1 MLLWH
6 PQWISAR
13 STSQAWETVR
23 TILSP
28 FDLLLNTRTGAEVII
43 FILSRIQCEND
54 LVLLLSCTISPVCME
69 AHCCQEKEK
78 KDEKYMIDNNDYD
91 YELSCK

>member
-1 MLLWH
+1 MILFYSWPVPFLL
-6 PQWISAR
+6 
-13 STSQAWETVR
+13 
-23 TILSP
+23 
-28 FDLLLNTRTGAEVII
+28 F
-43 FILSRIQCEND
+43 
-54 LVLLLSCTISPVCME
+54 CME